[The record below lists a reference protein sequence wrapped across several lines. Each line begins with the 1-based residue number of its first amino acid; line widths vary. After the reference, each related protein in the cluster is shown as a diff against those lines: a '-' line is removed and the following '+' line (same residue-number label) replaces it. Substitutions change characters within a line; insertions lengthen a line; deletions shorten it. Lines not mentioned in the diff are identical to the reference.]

1 MCSRF
6 ELDHTLEAIV
16 LRFKITAIAKIESTF
31 QSIKE
36 ARPTNKIP
44 VIVNNSQLV
53 FLNWG
58 IKVNWNKNPI
68 INARS
73 ETLAQKPT
81 FQPILENRCLVPA
94 TAYYEWRK
102 EDKLKIKTRIYS
114 QGHELIAF
122 PGLFDETSF
131 TIITGKPYPSIAH
144 IHDRMPLILDRTD
157 ETQWIS
163 KDKPFDEVTKF
174 LRPNQNIDLETEEIL
189 QSPKFKNDQRDLFN

>member
-102 EDKLKIKTRIYS
+102 EDKLKIKTRVYP
-114 QGHELIAF
+114 QDHELIAF
-122 PGLFDETSF
+122 PGLFDENSF

-144 IHDRMPLILDRTD
+144 IHDRMPLILDQTD

-163 KDKPFDEVTKF
+163 KDKPFDEVTK
-174 LRPNQNIDLETEEIL
+174 LSLIHI
-189 QSPKFKNDQRDLFN
+189 